1 MGLAT
6 NADDRRIPSGVVQRF
21 PAFSPNLRRVQLSE
35 ITICILGKDRIELRH
50 YRSARLAAV
59 TARETG
65 RCGKD
70 GVSTRII
77 ADVKPTRIRVGELT
91 LALLCASKN
100 SPSSEAATA
109 NTQNDQ
115 QSTIVSARNTTDDV
129 ISTVAIKSQ

>member
-6 NADDRRIPSGVVQRF
+6 NADERRIPSGVVQRF
-21 PAFSPNLRRVQLSE
+21 PAFSPNLRRSQLSE
-35 ITICILGKDRIELRH
+35 ITVGICSKDRRIELRR

-70 GVSTRII
+70 GVSTRIM

-91 LALLCASKN
+91 LALPCASKN
-100 SPSSEAATA
+100 SPNSEAATA
-109 NTQNDQ
+109 NTQNGQ
-115 QSTIVSARNTTDDV
+115 RNTTESALNPPDDV
-129 ISTVAIKSQ
+129 DLISTV